1 MVKNVNITTTKP
13 IYNVFKTPIVGTVLN
28 TRLSTN
34 QIYTCL
40 AGGARVDEILSNGK
54 KVVLGINNYNKDNEP
69 KVDINEA
76 ERKAAEL
83 KAKEEAEKKAAEL
96 KAQEEAKAK
105 AEAEKRAR
113 EEAERKA
120 AELKAKEEAERL
132 AAEKKAKEEAEKK
145 AAELKAQVEKEEIP
159 AEENKED
166 VNSNQKNSNK
176 KK

>member
-83 KAKEEAEKKAAEL
+83 KAKEEAE
-96 KAQEEAKAK
+96 
-105 AEAEKRAR
+105 
-113 EEAERKA
+113 
-120 AELKAKEEAERL
+120 RL

-145 AAELKAQVEKEEIP
+145 AAELKAQEEAKAEKEEIP

>member
-83 KAKEEAEKKAAEL
+83 KAKEEAE
-96 KAQEEAKAK
+96 
-105 AEAEKRAR
+105 
-113 EEAERKA
+113 
-120 AELKAKEEAERL
+120 RL

-145 AAELKAQVEKEEIP
+145 AAELKDQEDAKAEKEEIP